1 MRVRSVCAVLLLSIT
16 TFLARG
22 APPESLASGSP
33 PIFSSRITPSPGEA
47 DFSSTTSPRF
57 DVGSTID
64 DFGSVASC
72 ASLDALSSQYVLTKS
87 IVFGSAVE
95 FPGGPT
101 PAVVAVADGA
111 CLSTCRSTGSPPF
124 AGDWWCQLAI
134 GSAPGIPAYPAGVNS
149 FFAELCWIDDP
160 DNPGPLVTAYDIDGN
175 VIDTA
180 TPLPG
185 SGVQYLSV
193 EDPLQ
198 EKRISFVRVLS
209 SMDLAGLTI
218 DLLDYDDPEPI
229 TGIETTPALR
239 DYLGDCYPNPCR
251 GLATIGYGV
260 THSAHVHLGV
270 YNTKGQLVRTLVD
283 EQSADHAF
291 GRSVVWDGRDNE
303 GEMVSS
309 GVYFYRMVA
318 DRFSETKKLVL
329 IK

>member
-1 MRVRSVCAVLLLSIT
+1 MRVRSMCALLFLSIA

-22 APPESLASGSP
+22 APPESLASSSP
-33 PIFSSRITPSPGEA
+33 PNSSSKSAPSRGRA
-47 DFSSTTSPRF
+47 VLSSTTSPRF

-72 ASLDALSSQYVLTKS
+72 ASADAMSSQYVLTKS

-111 CLSTCRSTGSPPF
+111 CLSTCRSAGAPPYI
-124 AGDWWCQLAI
+124 GDWWCQFSL
-134 GSAPGIPAYPAGVNS
+134 GSAPGIPAYPASVNS
-149 FFAELCWIDDP
+149 FSAELCWIDEPEDP
-160 DNPGPLVTAYDIDGN
+160 DALMVAYDIDGT
-175 VIDTA
+175 VIDAA

-185 SGVQYLSV
+185 SNVQYV
-193 EDPLQ
+193 AVDDPLQ
-198 EKRISFVRVLS
+198 QKRISFVRVLS
-209 SMDLAGLTI
+209 SVDLAGLTV
-218 DLLDYDDPEPI
+218 DLLNYDDPEPI
-229 TGIETTPALR
+229 TGIETTPALG
-239 DYLGDCYPNPCR
+239 DYLGDSYPNPCR

-260 THSAHVHLGV
+260 AHSTRVRLGV

-283 EQSADHAF
+283 EQSADHAL
-291 GRSVVWDGRDNE
+291 GRSVVWDGRDN
-303 GEMVSS
+303 GGKTVSS

-318 DRFSETKKLVL
+318 GGYSETKKLVL